1 MIKHLEMI
9 LEKLSNIEKET
20 EKRIDKAYLRMASIR
35 SLKELLNQVDFSTE
49 FIPMEDPEKLKELL
63 VSLKGKKLSKNER
76 LLVGEM
82 LGKV

>member
-1 MIKHLEMI
+1 MIKHLVMI

-49 FIPMEDPEKLKELL
+49 FIPMENPEKLKELL
-63 VSLKGKKLSKNER
+63 VSLKGKKLGLTKNIF
-76 LLVGEM
+76 
-82 LGKV
+82 

>member
-1 MIKHLEMI
+1 MIKHLVMI

-82 LGKV
+82 VGKV

>member
-1 MIKHLEMI
+1 MI

-20 EKRIDKAYLRMASIR
+20 EKGIDKAYLRMASIR

-82 LGKV
+82 VGKV

>member
-76 LLVGEM
+76 LLAGEM
-82 LGKV
+82 IGKV

>member
-1 MIKHLEMI
+1 MI

-82 LGKV
+82 VGKV